1 MNKEMIYDIL
11 NGYYESDDTIVYE
24 GMDAENEFQEGREC
38 AVLYE
43 KVYQARLRLSQ
54 KLGRDEDPD
63 VEAVVNGMNDI
74 GRILAYR
81 MYEYGSRVQVN

>member
-11 NGYYESDDTIVYE
+11 NGYYESDDTIAYE
-24 GMDAENEFQEGREC
+24 GMDTENEFQEDREC